1 MKSKQPIFNPKRQA
15 GFVRYVTRYGSLGTR
30 VRQGCGSA
38 ELARARGRRRV
49 CVRVPWSIEPRR
61 RIALGSSCTRD
72 HALAMKAGEVVL
84 GPLAFEH
91 RGLYLAQRLLGVGKL
106 APQRIALGDHG
117 GDVEAADVTLR
128 GRASKNFSAGR

>member
-1 MKSKQPIFNPKRQA
+1 
-15 GFVRYVTRYGSLGTR
+15 
-30 VRQGCGSA
+30 
-38 ELARARGRRRV
+38 
-49 CVRVPWSIEPRR
+49 VPWSIEPRR
-61 RIALGSSCTRD
+61 RIALGSSRTRD